1 MGKFRQPSTL
11 LVMLDRILSSVRRR
25 IPALE
30 ERGAELREAAG
41 RMPPA
46 RDFAAA
52 LAAPGLSVIA
62 EFKRA
67 SPSRGVINAGMD
79 PAERAAAFE
88 KGGAAA
94 ISVLTEQDHF
104 MGGPEDLAAA
114 RAATGL
120 PVLRKDFTL
129 HPVHIWEARAM
140 GADAVLLI
148 AAVLDDDLL
157 ALLLE
162 TAAEAGLAALVE
174 VHDREEAVRA
184 ATAGARVI
192 GVNNR
197 DLRTFRVDLSASE
210 RIAPLLDGAAVRV
223 AESGVHGPE
232 DAARLRGAGYDALL
246 VGEYL
251 SRAGDPAAA
260 VAGLRG
266 AA

>member
-1 MGKFRQPSTL
+1 
-11 LVMLDRILSSVRRR
+11 MLDRIISSVRRR
-25 IPALE
+25 LPALE
-30 ERGAELREAAG
+30 ARQDEFREEAG

-46 RDFAAA
+46 RDFTAA
-52 LAAPGLSVIA
+52 LSGPGLSVIA

-67 SPSRGVINAGMD
+67 SPSKGVINPGMD

-88 KGGAAA
+88 RGGAAA
-94 ISVLTEQDHF
+94 VSVLTEPDHF
-104 MGGPEDLAAA
+104 MGSPGDLEAA
-114 RAATGL
+114 RAAAPL

-129 HPVHIWEARAM
+129 HPVHVWEARAM

-148 AAVLDDDLL
+148 AAVLDDALL
-157 ALLLE
+157 ARLLE
-162 TAAEAGLAALVE
+162 AAAEAGLAALVE
-174 VHDREEAVRA
+174 VHDRGEALRA
-184 ATAGARVI
+184 AAAGAEVI

-223 AESGVHGPE
+223 AESGVNGPE
-232 DAARLRGAGYDALL
+232 DAARLRGAGYDAVL

-266 AA
+266 AS

>member
-1 MGKFRQPSTL
+1 
-11 LVMLDRILSSVRRR
+11 MLEDVLSSVRRR
-25 IPALE
+25 LPALE
-30 ERGAELREAAG
+30 EREAELREAAG

-46 RDFAAA
+46 RGFAAA

-79 PAERAAAFE
+79 PSERAAAFE
-88 KGGAAA
+88 SGGAAA
-94 ISVLTEQDHF
+94 VSVLTEPDHF
-104 MGGPEDLAAA
+104 MGGPGDL
-114 RAATGL
+114 RAVRSAMTL

-129 HPVHIWEARAM
+129 HSAHVWEARAM

-157 ALLLE
+157 ADLLQ
-162 TAAEAGLAALVE
+162 TAAEAGMAALVE

-184 ATAGARVI
+184 QRAGASVL

-197 DLRTFRVDLSASE
+197 DLRTFRVDLSTAE
-210 RIAPLLDGAAVRV
+210 RLAPFLEWAEVRV
-223 AESGVHGPE
+223 AESGVHGPG
-232 DAARLRGAGYDALL
+232 DAARLREAGYDALL

-251 SRAGDPAAA
+251 SMADDPAAA
-260 VAGLRG
+260 IAGLRG
-266 AA
+266 SA